1 VNGLLTVSCV
11 ADPTDMTCRTV
22 SSPTRT
28 VSPGPITVSDVVA
41 VVENAVPEPVTVTE
55 PETVETVPEI
65 AAMSVGKRTR
75 LTDTFKL
82 ASITSSPT

>member
-1 VNGLLTVSCV
+1 
-11 ADPTDMTCRTV
+11 
-22 SSPTRT
+22 
-28 VSPGPITVSDVVA
+28 VSDVVA